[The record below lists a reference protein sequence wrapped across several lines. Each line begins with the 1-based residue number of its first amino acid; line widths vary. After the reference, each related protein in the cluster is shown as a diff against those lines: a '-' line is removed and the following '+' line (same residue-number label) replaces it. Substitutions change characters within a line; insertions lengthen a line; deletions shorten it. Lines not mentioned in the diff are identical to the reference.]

1 MSVGFKPESKVLPA
15 FQTARKQDGKKD
27 FPGFVNMGFT
37 LLLVVFLVI
46 TLVVFALLALSGAR
60 NDLAFSRQLALQKQN
75 YYTACSQ
82 SEALLQKVDQ
92 AVFRAKLRGIRPNF
106 DGLPVKR
113 SQDTVSWEI
122 PVDDHRILCGEY
134 SLRTRKITRWQVTAS
149 EAWNSDDSVSVW
161 MP

>member
-1 MSVGFKPESKVLPA
+1 MSVGYKAESKASMA
-15 FQTARKQDGKKD
+15 FQSPRKQDEKKN

-46 TLVVFALLALSGAR
+46 TLVVFALLAMSGAR
-60 NDLAFSRQLALQKQN
+60 NDLAFSRQLARQKQD

-92 AVFRAKLRGIRPNF
+92 AVFRGKIRGIRPNF

-113 SQDTVSWEI
+113 TEDRVSWEI
-122 PVDDHRILCGEY
+122 PVDDHRILHAEY
-134 SLRTRKITRWQVTAS
+134 SLRTRKITCWKVS
-149 EAWNSDDSVSVW
+149 PMDAWNSDDSVSVW
-161 MP
+161 IP

>member
-1 MSVGFKPESKVLPA
+1 MSVGFEQKSKTSSVFETPK
-15 FQTARKQDGKKD
+15 KQDAKKD

-60 NDLAFSRQLALQKQN
+60 NDLAFSRQLAQQKQN
-75 YYTACSQ
+75 YYSACSQ
-82 SEALLQKVDQ
+82 SEVLLQKVDQ
-92 AVFRAKLRGIRPNF
+92 AVSRGKLRGIRPDF

-113 SQDTVSWEI
+113 SEDTVSWEI
-122 PVDDHRILCGEY
+122 PVDNHRILHVEY
-134 SLRTRKITRWQVTAS
+134 AMRSRKITCWNVTSS
-149 EAWNSDDSVSVW
+149 EDWNSDDSVSVW